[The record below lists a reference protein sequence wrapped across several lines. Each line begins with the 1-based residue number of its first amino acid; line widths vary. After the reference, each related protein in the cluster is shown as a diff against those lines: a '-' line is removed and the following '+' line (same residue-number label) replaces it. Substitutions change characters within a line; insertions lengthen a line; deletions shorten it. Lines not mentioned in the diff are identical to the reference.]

1 MSARH
6 HELDWLRVGLFALLV
21 VHHAVL
27 GFHPAGERFLGI
39 ADPPPD
45 RGAQA
50 ALGAA
55 LLFSHTWRL
64 PALFL
69 VAGLGTWLATV
80 RGAHLPA
87 LGRRLTRL
95 LVPLVFGTLAVNW
108 VGYRF
113 VLWSGADPLGIG
125 PDPLAWFLDNQGTVH
140 FMHLWFLAALAA
152 YTLLCWP
159 LVAARERLAAALPDS
174 RGLLV
179 ALVVGVVAIGMAGKP
194 FLPHFVGDGYKFFW
208 YLGFFASG
216 ILLGPRIGAVLG
228 WLARRAWW
236 LVAAALALF
245 ALDSVLVSAAVA
257 RGDGFGAAVLNG
269 GWVPAGLAPALAP
282 LPTAAAL
289 VEGLRAWASIGA
301 AAGVCARYLSHPSP
315 VLSRLT
321 EATFPVYVF
330 HFPILLGC
338 IAVALR
344 LSWPWPL
351 ELAASIAL
359 TLAGSYL
366 AWRMVRPLGTVAA
379 LVGGPLRPASR
390 AAGEKGRGR
399 PSF

>member
-6 HELDWLRVGLFALLV
+6 HELDWLRVCLFALLV

-27 GFHPAGERFLGI
+27 GFHPLGERFLGI
-39 ADPPPD
+39 ADPAPTET
-45 RGAQA
+45 

-69 VAGLGTWLATV
+69 VAGLGTWLATS
-80 RGAHLPA
+80 RRAGLPA
-87 LGRRLTRL
+87 LGRRLARL
-95 LVPLVFGTLAVNW
+95 LVPLVFGTLVVNW

-113 VLWSGADPLGIG
+113 VLWAGADPLGIG
-125 PDPLAWFLDNQGTVH
+125 PDPMAWFLDNQGTVH
-140 FMHLWFLAALAA
+140 FMHLWFLAALAV

-159 LVAARERLAAALPDS
+159 LVAARTRLAAVLPEG
-174 RGLLV
+174 RRLIGP
-179 ALVVGVVAIGMAGKP
+179 LVVVVVAIGMAGKP

-236 LVAAALALF
+236 LAAAALALF
-245 ALDSVLVSAAVA
+245 AFDSALVSAAVA
-257 RGDGFGAAVLNG
+257 RGDGFAATMLNG
-269 GWVPAGLAPALAP
+269 GWVPAGLGPVVAP

-301 AAGVCARYLSHPSP
+301 AAGLCARHLSHPSP

-330 HFPILLGC
+330 HFPILLAC
-338 IAVALR
+338 IALALR
-344 LSWPWPL
+344 LSWPWPI
-351 ELAASIAL
+351 ELAATIAL
-359 TLAGSYL
+359 TLGGSYAL
-366 AWRMVRPLGTVAA
+366 WRLVRPLGPIAV
-379 LVGGPLRPASR
+379 LVGGPLRPLPAAAAEKVR
-390 AAGEKGRGR
+390 AGTR
-399 PSF
+399 F